1 MKKKILLLTA
11 TFLFF
16 LISAQAQSSF
26 GLKGGL
32 SYNSNGDL
40 SEFTT
45 EANSIIK
52 DKGKGKSGYNIGVY
66 GKIDLGNLYIRP
78 ELVYTKTTSEYE
90 LNSGNQDFE
99 LSKID
104 APVLLGFELIGPLSV
119 FAGPSFQYILD
130 NNINGID
137 FDKVENEF
145 TMGLNIGASLEF
157 GRLGIDVRYERG
169 LNENEAKFV
178 SNNNTNFKLDTRPEQ
193 IIVNLSFSLTKS
205 NK

>member
-90 LNSGNQDFE
+90 LNSVNQDFE

-169 LNENEAKFV
+169 LNENEAKFA
-178 SNNNTNFKLDTRPEQ
+178 NNNTNFKLDTRPEQ
-193 IIVNLSFSLTKS
+193 IIVNLSLSLTKS